1 MREFY
6 WYNWARLG
14 CLILAF
20 GMMQA
25 LAGCPPP
32 PPPMEPETATCVD
45 VCTHWEG
52 LGCEEARPTPAGE
65 PCTSVCKSMVSTGI
79 FEWNLDC
86 MAEVK
91 ACEDIESCSK

>member
-32 PPPMEPETATCVD
+32 PPPM
-45 VCTHWEG
+45 
-52 LGCEEARPTPAGE
+52 EEARPTPAGE